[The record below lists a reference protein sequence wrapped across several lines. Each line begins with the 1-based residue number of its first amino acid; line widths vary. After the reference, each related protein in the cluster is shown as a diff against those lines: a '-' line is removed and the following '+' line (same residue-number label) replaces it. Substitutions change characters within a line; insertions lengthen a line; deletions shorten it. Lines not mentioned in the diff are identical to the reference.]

1 MFYMYYTIKQIS
13 EKTNL
18 KPSVLRY
25 YEKEGLLPSVNRS
38 VKGIRRYSES
48 DLEWIGLICC
58 LKNTGMS
65 IKQIKEFVAL
75 SMEGEQT
82 LKQRCDM
89 LQEHKKNVEKQI
101 EEMKEHLKKVQWK
114 IEYYT
119 KKYQE
124 LLGE

>member
-1 MFYMYYTIKQIS
+1 MYYTIKQIS

>member
-1 MFYMYYTIKQIS
+1 MYYTIKQIS

-38 VKGIRRYSES
+38 VNGIRRYSES
-48 DLEWIGLICC
+48 DLEWIELICC

>member
-1 MFYMYYTIKQIS
+1 MYYTIKQIS

-38 VKGIRRYSES
+38 VNGIRRYSES